1 MTLRLSVIMP
11 VFNGAAY
18 LDRSLSALKAG
29 TRPPDE
35 IIVID
40 NGSTDSSAALAHA
53 QGAIVLTTPNGQRGP
68 AQARN
73 FGAAAATGDVLVFI
87 DADVVVHPAALARI
101 EQTLIDQ
108 PGIDGVFGS
117 YDDKPPA
124 PGLASRY
131 KNLLHHY
138 VHQHGHQEALTFWT
152 GCGAVRKTAFEAVG
166 GFDERYTRPSIE
178 DIDLGARLR
187 RAGRRVWLHADV
199 QATHLKRWTLR
210 NLLRS
215 DVHDRAVPWTRLILR
230 EGYLPGDL
238 NLDLRSRFSAG
249 LAWLLV
255 LSLLLSVGTAWALPI
270 GLLAIAGLLSL
281 NADLYRF
288 FARHGDPGFM
298 LGAMGLHNLYL
309 LYGSF
314 VFGLLSMLHFLT
326 HPPARRRAFIALLIV
341 TFLKGWLWSVIVPPW
356 QASDEDQHFGYA
368 QEVARQQ
375 TWPVSPP
382 ATVPIERVR
391 LWELVDVLR
400 VSGQREPIDLS
411 PVGRAQL
418 DRLLRQLD
426 EPAARTT
433 PAEPVWFPGF
443 VRQHPPLYY
452 TLQAMVHQLAADQ
465 SILTR
470 LAWMRLLSVLMGLGT
485 IVCAYG
491 AARTLWPDRAEL
503 ALAVAA
509 LISFQPSFTFFT
521 SVVNNVALEML
532 SFALLTWLLIVISR
546 NGLTTKCAGL
556 LGVTLT
562 IGLLSKSSFLAAL
575 PLIGLLAIWD
585 TRRQRRR
592 VNWRAWLIAIVIPI
606 VLAGWWY
613 AAFLFSGG
621 GEVIDVYKPVPPP
634 AVSVPLIDYVLHYPW
649 LTRYGP
655 FTREWWAGFGWRD
668 TFLPAPIYSVL
679 DGTVLIAVIGG
690 VWAIMQRRR
699 ADVVAWL
706 LGGAATLSL
715 IVFYTALDY
724 RLALVGG
731 AFKIQGRYF
740 LAPIAAQFLAL
751 TAGWAAIRRGRT
763 IVLVLIIGT
772 IGLNVYA
779 LFGVIAPRY
788 YGEELSAQRA
798 PTEDSVALDDAGLSR
813 ALDLDEVPARVDV
826 WLKATGTASSAEL
839 TLLADG
845 REVMKWPIEPWQMTL
860 PYPTVLRGSAS
871 DVGGAH
877 HYTLMLRGAHVDATL
892 ADDGQLAAKVYRA
905 IPIGQW
911 PDRLALIQ
919 PAADPPVMMIG
930 LIGLYALSTIGL
942 IAALVK
948 AWAAR

>member
-11 VFNGAAY
+11 VYNGAAY
-18 LDRSLSALKAG
+18 LDRSLSALKAS

-40 NGSTDSSAALAHA
+40 NGSTDSSVEPARAH
-53 QGAIVLTTPNGQRGP
+53 GARVLITPNGQRGP

-73 FGAAAATGDVLVFI
+73 RGAAAATGDVLVFV
-87 DADVVVHPAALARI
+87 DADVVVRPEALARI
-101 EQTLIDQ
+101 EQTLIEQ
-108 PGIDGVFGS
+108 PDIDGVFGS
-117 YDDKPPA
+117 YDDDPPA

-138 VHQHGHQEALTFWT
+138 VHQHGHREALTFWT
-152 GCGAVRKTAFEAVG
+152 GCGAVRKAAFDAVG

-187 RAGRRVWLHADV
+187 RAGRRIWLQADV

-210 NLLRS
+210 GLLRS
-215 DVHDRAVPWTRLILR
+215 DVADRAVPWTQLILR
-230 EGYLPGDL
+230 EEYLPGDL
-238 NLDLRSRFSAG
+238 NLDLRSRVSAG

-255 LSLLLSVGTAWALPI
+255 LSLLLSAGTAWGLPVGLLAII
-270 GLLAIAGLLSL
+270 GLLAL
-281 NADLYRF
+281 NAELYRF
-288 FARHGDPGFM
+288 FAQHGNLAFT
-298 LGAMGLHNLYL
+298 LSAMGLHGLYL

-314 VFGLLSMLHFLT
+314 VFGLLSTLHFLT

-341 TFLKGWLWSVIVPPW
+341 TFLKGWLWSIIIPPW

-375 TWPVSPP
+375 TWPVNPP
-382 ATVPIERVR
+382 SAVPIERVW
-391 LWELVDVLR
+391 LWELADVLR

-411 PVGRAQL
+411 PAGRAQL

-433 PAEPVWFPGF
+433 LADPVWFRGF

-452 TLQAMVHQLAADQ
+452 TLQAVVHQLAADQ

-491 AARTLWPDRAEL
+491 AARALWPDRPEL
-503 ALAVAA
+503 ALAAAA

-521 SVVNNVALEML
+521 SVVNNAALEML
-532 SFALLTWLLIVISR
+532 SFALLLWLLILIAR
-546 NGLTTKCAGL
+546 QGMTLKRGGL
-556 LGVTLT
+556 LGVALT

-575 PLIGLLAIWD
+575 PLVGMILIWNIVRH
-585 TRRQRRR
+585 RRWT
-592 VNWRAWLIAIVIPI
+592 NWSAWLIVIVVPV

-613 AAFLFSGG
+613 AGFVVSGG
-621 GEVIDVYKPVPPP
+621 EDVIDVYKVTPPP
-634 AVSVPLIDYVLHYPW
+634 ERAVPLIEYVLHYPW

-668 TFLPAPIYSVL
+668 TFLPEAIY
-679 DGTVLIAVIGG
+679 TVLNGTMLVAVLGG
-690 VWAIMQRRR
+690 GWAMIRRRR
-699 ADVVAWL
+699 ADVAAWL
-706 LGGAATLSL
+706 LGGAATLGL
-715 IVFYTALDY
+715 IAFYTALDY

-740 LAPIAAQFLAL
+740 LAASVPQFLAL
-751 TAGWAAIRRGRT
+751 TAGWAAVWRGRT
-763 IVLVLIIGT
+763 LVLALAIGA
-772 IGLNVYA
+772 IGLNACA
-779 LFGVIAPRY
+779 LFGVIMPRY
-788 YGEELSAQRA
+788 YGEELI
-798 PTEDSVALDDAGLSR
+798 TEHVPAGQIISLDEAESGR
-813 ALDLDEVPARVDV
+813 ALTALPSRVDV
-826 WLKATGTASSAEL
+826 WLRANGDAPVAEL
-839 TLLADG
+839 TLSADG
-845 REVMKWPIEPWQMTL
+845 RVIAQWPIEHRQMTSQ
-860 PYPTVLRGSAS
+860 YPTVLRVPASNASAT
-871 DVGGAH
+871 
-877 HYTLMLRGAHVDATL
+877 HYTLRLRGTQAEAAL
-892 ADDGQLAAKVYRA
+892 ADDGQLAIKAYQP

-911 PDRLALIQ
+911 FDRVAVIRGQ
-919 PAADPPVMMIG
+919 ADQSMMVIG
-930 LIGLYALSTIGL
+930 LIGLYGLSTLGL
-942 IAALVK
+942 IAALIK
-948 AWAAR
+948 AWAEH